1 MNAFQVIK
9 TYFCKNQ
16 RDLMEV
22 IKMELDDK
30 DVTPDDIL
38 PMAKSART
46 KVMKTHKKDSVMAIN
61 RTFSVTKW

>member
-1 MNAFQVIK
+1 
-9 TYFCKNQ
+9 
-16 RDLMEV
+16 MEV